1 METDSYSITAG
12 FLSNVDLKPFT
23 WNAGLELLILVLLLF
38 CTALISGSETAF
50 FSLSPE
56 EKFKLQSKK
65 LRKYKLAT
73 QQLENPDRLLSIV
86 LILNNFIS
94 VGVVILSTYITN
106 QLFDFSHSPLVG
118 FLFDVVVITFLLLL
132 FGEIMPKIYANS
144 HALSFTL
151 FMAVPLFY
159 LSKFLK
165 PLSNLL
171 ISSTRI
177 IHNRLASRKQN
188 ISVSDLSTALE
199 LTQGTIAE
207 DKNILHGIVR
217 FGSISVHEIMKP
229 RIDVVAVDYDESFSS
244 LISIIIK
251 SGYSRIP
258 VYEETF
264 DTVRGILYIKDLLP
278 YINKENNFAWQ
289 SLIRAPYYVPE
300 SKKIDDLLQDFQANK
315 VHMAI
320 VVDEYGGTSGILTL
334 EDILE
339 EIVGDI
345 TDESDDEELNYK
357 KLSENSFLFEGKT
370 QLNDFHKITKTEEKE
385 LAEIRGEAETL
396 AGLILEIKGEI
407 PEKHDEIHYGKF
419 TFVVESSDK
428 RRIKQIKV
436 TIDKAPLV
444 DPQIDE

>member
-1 METDSYSITAG
+1 METDSYSTTAG

-23 WNAGLELLILVLLLF
+23 WNVGLELLILVLLLF

-65 LRKYKLAT
+65 LCKYKLAT

-159 LSKFLK
+159 LSKFFK

-171 ISSTRI
+171 ISSTRV
-177 IHNRLASRKQN
+177 IHSRLVSKKQN

-207 DKNILHGIVR
+207 DKSILHGIVR
-217 FGSISVHEIMKP
+217 FGNISVHEIMKP

-244 LISIIIK
+244 LISIIVE

-258 VYEETF
+258 VYEDTF

-289 SLIRAPYYVPE
+289 SLIRTPYYVPE

-357 KLSENSFLFEGKT
+357 KLSENSFLFEGKI

-436 TIDKAPLV
+436 TIDKAPHV

>member
-1 METDSYSITAG
+1 LETDPYSTTAG
-12 FLSNVDLKPFT
+12 ILANVDIKPFT
-23 WNAGLELLILVLLLF
+23 WNVGLELLILVFLLF
-38 CTALISGSETAF
+38 CTALVSGSETAF

-56 EKFKLQSKK
+56 EKFKLQNKK
-65 LRKYKLAT
+65 LRKYKLAA
-73 QQLENPDRLLSIV
+73 LHLKNPDHLLSIV

-94 VGVVILSTYITN
+94 VGAVILSTYITN
-106 QLFDFSHSPLVG
+106 QLFDFSHSPLIG

-151 FMAVPLFY
+151 FMAIPLHY
-159 LSKFLK
+159 ASKFLK
-165 PLSNLL
+165 PLSSLL
-171 ISSTRI
+171 ISSTRL
-177 IHNRLASRKQN
+177 IHKKLASKKHN

-217 FGSISVHEIMKP
+217 FGNIAVHEIMKP
-229 RIDVVAVDYDESFSS
+229 RIDVVAVEYDEPFPS
-244 LISIIIK
+244 LISTIIE

-264 DTVRGILYIKDLLP
+264 DSIRGILYIKDLLP
-278 YINKENNFAWQ
+278 FLNKDSNFAWQ
-289 SLIRAPYYVPE
+289 SLIRTPYYVPE

-345 TDESDDEELNYK
+345 TDESDDEEVNYK
-357 KLSENSFLFEGKT
+357 KLSENSFLFEGKI
-370 QLNDFHKITKTEEKE
+370 QINDFHKITGTDERE
-385 LAEIRGEAETL
+385 LSEIRGEAETL

-407 PEKHDEIHYGKF
+407 PEKRDEIHYGRF

-436 TIDKAPLV
+436 TINKTPHV
-444 DPQIDE
+444 DLQITE